1 MKLSHQQP
9 LICTSVGSSCG
20 SPNSSY
26 AQACAVL
33 VWRSLDQAQGSKCW
47 RCVPVLSECT
57 SGDLVVCG
65 LCREC
70 PLLLVRPMFLLW
82 ALVCVCHIL
91 LYLLFDGFL
100 KVINCLC
107 WLWFVCSVGGVKWC
121 WWCVLLARCE
131 VDLSRCGSL

>member
-1 MKLSHQQP
+1 M
-9 LICTSVGSSCG
+9 
-20 SPNSSY
+20 
-26 AQACAVL
+26 
-33 VWRSLDQAQGSKCW
+33 WRSLDQAQGSKCW

-65 LCREC
+65 LCRHF
-70 PLLLVRPMFLLW
+70 PLLLRPMFLLW

-131 VDLSRCGSL
+131 VDLSSCDSLRCCGVVNVLGNGNGPDLVGQAKRCWYCGRR